1 MAEISVSGAGQI
13 QKTAPQPN
21 EVGQAGSSVGAG
33 SVAAGG
39 VVPDPTSQSYQAI
52 TQSLSRFFPTV
63 SGDKI
68 DILVAEASLKLKDIV
83 GKTELNELH
92 AKEEQKRQNA
102 AEQRAAAEDAQK
114 ALEDARAAEAKA
126 KKGGLFGKIFG
137 GIASA
142 LAIIAGAILIA
153 TGAGA
158 VLGAA
163 LIVGGVASAA
173 MLTDQIMAEKTGM
186 GLLGTLVT
194 GDMKDLE
201 AILPGVSFSEEAYER
216 VAERSDKA
224 FKIIAITVMVLSA
237 VVTMGAGFAASSA
250 SAAGSAAASAGGAAA
265 TTSKSVDMF
274 QKLSAVVSSIAM
286 AGSGVATATTAV
298 FSFQAAQDQAEAF
311 RGQADV
317 VRSQAFNELIN
328 DFIDHILARV
338 SGTNSQFNAM
348 LDDIV
353 ASIKDRGETLA
364 RVKFA
369 S

>member
-83 GKTELNELH
+83 GKTEQL
-92 AKEEQKRQNA
+92 
-102 AEQRAAAEDAQK
+102 AAAEDAQK

-194 GDMKDLE
+194 GVMKDLE

-317 VRSQAFNELIN
+317 ERSQAVNELIN
-328 DFIDHILARV
+328 DFIDQILARV